1 MFLWLHGQKVG
12 LDERQMQQDEPPK
25 MIRGWIELEVDR
37 VSRPK
42 SSWQQLRVISHLAQM
57 YPNGVPA
64 DVQRKWLLRELGR
77 RDPALA
83 RLDLKTLRRAI
94 RTYNASRGCGGG
106 D

>member
-1 MFLWLHGQKVG
+1 M
-12 LDERQMQQDEPPK
+12 
-25 MIRGWIELEVDR
+25 
-37 VSRPK
+37 SY
-42 SSWQQLRVISHLAQM
+42 LAKM

-83 RLDLKTLRRAI
+83 RLALKTLRRAI
-94 RTYNASRGCGGG
+94 RTYNASRDCGGG